1 MAGKKNEA
9 PKERAPLLLV
19 FGVLAP
25 RVAALIRARPS
36 LVPRLIMAPREAV
49 HAIGAYLHLAPGA
62 DRSDAEVAATID
74 ASDPRDLLRAAL
86 PGCPARLYR
95 ALDRTGDCVRERA
108 YYEKLGEVARGPL
121 ADAFLQGD
129 APLGDG
135 RLDLF
140 RALAAMDPAVAPL
153 CGALPEGLYQAE
165 AIDSMVAFLRAHG
178 ALRPGD
184 LDLPRKA
191 GMEAVARRLRR
202 ALGRV
207 RAPDPGFAVPPPF
220 RLVATTTE
228 LQRIGRAFKN
238 CVAAPNW
245 SAMEHH
251 ARLLEGRGVY
261 LTSDD
266 PPLLVALR
274 RVAPGV
280 WVFEQMA
287 GPRNA
292 APPEGAR
299 DALLRDLAASGLRIV
314 AADPA
319 TAMSRLDR
327 DVARGCERLEDV
339 GLGEP
344 LEDEDDARCEAA

>member
-1 MAGKKNEA
+1 
-9 PKERAPLLLV
+9 
-19 FGVLAP
+19 
-25 RVAALIRARPS
+25 
-36 LVPRLIMAPREAV
+36 
-49 HAIGAYLHLAPGA
+49 
-62 DRSDAEVAATID
+62 
-74 ASDPRDLLRAAL
+74 
-86 PGCPARLYR
+86 
-95 ALDRTGDCVRERA
+95 VRERA
-108 YYEKLGEVARGPL
+108 FYEKLGEVVRGPL
-121 ADAFLQGD
+121 GDAFLEGD
-129 APLGDG
+129 ALLGDS

-207 RAPDPGFAVPPPF
+207 RAPDPGFAVPPPY

-261 LTSDD
+261 LTSED
-266 PPLLVALR
+266 PPLLAALR
-274 RVAPGV
+274 RIAAGV

-327 DVARGCERLEDV
+327 DVVRACERLEDV
-339 GLGEP
+339 GHGEP
-344 LEDEDDARCEAA
+344 LGDEDDARCEAA